1 MHESSGKSRL
11 RVAPIAGDRTAV
23 RLCFTL
29 CFALLSFAFLQVQK
43 LVKRLLAYDEAWWPL
58 QAVAFR
64 VRAEQCIGAELKEV
78 AAVLKPK
85 FADHALKEIQIFES
99 NTRRSLA
106 V

>member
-1 MHESSGKSRL
+1 ML
-11 RVAPIAGDRTAV
+11 Y
-23 RLCFTL
+23 L

-64 VRAEQCIGAELKEV
+64 VRAEQCIGAELKKV
-78 AAVLKPK
+78 AAVLKAK
-85 FADHALKEIQIFES
+85 FTDHALKEIQIFES